1 MMPQRGAPP
10 SLRGP
15 VPLGRRPR
23 DLVIKVK
30 YGGTLKRFG
39 ASVNG
44 SNLDHN
50 LAALRLKI
58 ANAFK
63 FSPDD
68 ELILTYTDEDGD
80 VVMLDDDDD
89 LRDAAVSQELNPLRI
104 DVQLK
109 SSSAGAPQPNQQV
122 LNSRSK
128 MSAAMED
135 QLAQVKSA
143 IDEALKF
150 VPEQVP
156 AVLAKLSHELRSK
169 AASSASPVHELLDC
183 IAKLVTPKSGM
194 QPTRGL
200 SDSSSGSS
208 NGNLQ
213 TVRDIKNNHAS
224 ESATVSASHSQH
236 AKSSGAL
243 GLKSVLVE
251 KTNAQVQQAPGCTST
266 GVPSVLVGSGGKLW
280 YHKKRTDALSKGK
293 SHAQSIG
300 KPVISSSVPPVPSFA
315 LGGST
320 LGSANGYMPFG
331 SVGKINGDSS
341 SAFPPPRGPP
351 ISSIPAF
358 ETSPRLPSYCPV
370 PTHGLQKAFPPPPA
384 HDYNQFRF
392 SRPSSV
398 NPYGIYQDPYSFGS
412 YSGYGIPQQS
422 IHKWVECDGCG
433 VTPIVGSRF
442 KSTVK
447 HNYDLC
453 CACFYR
459 MGNEA
464 EYTRMD
470 KPLSVSE
477 RLRNLNKDKRFLQL
491 DCRFVKDLTVPDGTR
506 MAPSTP
512 FRKIW
517 SMRNNGTIV
526 WPYGTHLAWVGGDEF
541 ARQSSVKLAVPEA
554 GFPLDGEIDVYVDF
568 VSPAKPGR
576 YISYWRLTSPDLQKF
591 GQQVWVLIEV
601 EQPVRASG
609 DNQTAAI
616 DLNLPADSNP
626 TTLRPSIV
634 QRRPLNF
641 LNLPA
646 EGSTATWT
654 TDSASDNDEDGV
666 SLCDVIATLGR
677 KGSKAVGSVVPPAPA
692 AHEPVHVPMAY
703 PQAEPVQ
710 VPIAYPQAEPV
721 QVPIAYPQAADEP
734 VQAPVVYS
742 QAADEP
748 VQVPVAYPQASSAE
762 ALGMPAGVPAP
773 EAAPLMEHIS
783 MPEPLPAAIL
793 DNSHVAPVSMPLP
806 DETINNDMEE
816 NLLRELVDMGFRQ
829 VDLNKEVLRQNEYD
843 LQKSV
848 DDLCGFHEWDPLLV
862 ELKELI

>member
-1 MMPQRGAPP
+1 MFQ
-10 SLRGP
+10 
-15 VPLGRRPR
+15 
-23 DLVIKVK
+23 VK
-30 YGGTLKRFG
+30 YGGTLKRFS

-50 LAALRLKI
+50 LAALRSKI

-63 FSPDD
+63 FSP
-68 ELILTYTDEDGD
+68 EEQFILTYTDEDGD

-109 SSSAGAPQPNQQV
+109 SSTAGAPQPKQQA

-156 AVLAKLSHELRSK
+156 AVLVKLSHELRSK
-169 AASSASPVHELLDC
+169 AASSAPPVRELLDR
-183 IAKLVTPKSGM
+183 IAKLMAPKSGIE
-194 QPTRGL
+194 PTSGL

-208 NGNLQ
+208 SGNPQ
-213 TVRDIKNNHAS
+213 TLRDMKDNNAS

-236 AKSSGAL
+236 AKSSRAL

-251 KTNAQVQQAPGCTST
+251 KTNAQVQQAPGCTSI
-266 GVPSVLVGSGGKLW
+266 GVPSVLVGSGGKLL

-293 SHAQSIG
+293 SHVQSMG
-300 KPVISSSVPPVPSFA
+300 KSVMSSSVPPVPSFA
-315 LGGST
+315 PGGST

-331 SVGKINGDSS
+331 SIRKINGDSS

-351 ISSIPAF
+351 SSSIPTF
-358 ETSPRLPSYCPV
+358 ETNPILNPYSSV
-370 PTHGLQKAFPPPPA
+370 ATHGLQKAFPPPPA
-384 HDYNQFRF
+384 YDYNQFRS
-392 SRPSSV
+392 SRPSAV

-433 VTPIVGSRF
+433 VTPIVGPRY

-447 HNYDLC
+447 YNYDLC
-453 CACFYR
+453 SACFYR

-464 EYTRMD
+464 EYARMD
-470 KPLSVSE
+470 KPLS
-477 RLRNLNKDKRFLQL
+477 DKRFLQL

-517 SMRNNGTIV
+517 CMLNNGNIV
-526 WPYGTHLAWVGGDEF
+526 WPYGTHLTWVGGDQF
-541 ARQSSVKLAVPEA
+541 ARQSLVKLAIPEA
-554 GFPLDGEIDVYVDF
+554 GFPLNGEIDVCVDF

-601 EQPVRASG
+601 FTPPSLAPLLVEEPVQAG

-616 DLNLPADSNP
+616 DLNLPA
-626 TTLRPSIV
+626 V
-634 QRRPLNF
+634 QQPVQISGNKGTAAVNF
-641 LNLPA
+641 LSLPA

-654 TDSASDNDEDGV
+654 SDSASDSDDDGIP
-666 SLCDVIATLGR
+666 LRDVLATLRR
-677 KGSKAVGSVVPPAPA
+677 KGPKAVGSVVPSAPA
-692 AHEPVHVPMAY
+692 AD
-703 PQAEPVQ
+703 EPVQ
-710 VPIAYPQAEPV
+710 VPIAYTQAADELV
-721 QVPIAYPQAADEP
+721 QVPIAYH
-734 VQAPVVYS
+734 

-748 VQVPVAYPQASSAE
+748 VQVPIAYHQASSAE
-762 ALGMPAGVPAP
+762 ALGMPAGVAAP
-773 EAAPLMEHIS
+773 EAAPLPEPIS
-783 MPEPLPAAIL
+783 VPEPLPAPTL
-793 DNSHVAPVSMPLP
+793 VNSHVAPASIPLP
-806 DETINNDMEE
+806 DETINNNMEDK
-816 NLLRELVDMGFRQ
+816 LLRELADMGFRQ

-848 DDLCGFHEWDPLLV
+848 DDLCGFHEWDPLLA
-862 ELKELI
+862 ELKELGFDD

>member
-1 MMPQRGAPP
+1 MMPQRDTPP
-10 SLRGP
+10 PFRGL
-15 VPLGRRPR
+15 VPLGRPR
-23 DLVIKVK
+23 DLVIKVN
-30 YGGTLKRFG
+30 YGGTLKRFS
-39 ASVNG
+39 AFVNG

-50 LAALRLKI
+50 LAALRSKI

-63 FSPDD
+63 FSP
-68 ELILTYTDEDGD
+68 EEQFILTYTDEDGD
-80 VVMLDDDDD
+80 IVMLDDDDD

-109 SSSAGAPQPNQQV
+109 SSTAGAPQPNQQA

-169 AASSASPVHELLDC
+169 AASSAPPVRELLDR
-183 IAKLVTPKSGM
+183 IAKLMTPKSGM
-194 QPTRGL
+194 EPTSGL
-200 SDSSSGSS
+200 SYSSSGSS
-208 NGNLQ
+208 SGNPQ
-213 TVRDIKNNHAS
+213 TFRDMKDSNAS
-224 ESATVSASHSQH
+224 ESATASASNSQH
-236 AKSSGAL
+236 AKSSRAL

-251 KTNAQVQQAPGCTST
+251 KTNAQVQQAPGCTSI
-266 GVPSVLVGSGGKLW
+266 GVPSVLVGSGGELL

-293 SHAQSIG
+293 SHAQSMG
-300 KPVISSSVPPVPSFA
+300 KSVMSSSVPPVPSFA
-315 LGGST
+315 PGGST

-331 SVGKINGDSS
+331 SIRKINGDSS

-351 ISSIPAF
+351 SSSIPTF
-358 ETSPRLPSYCPV
+358 ETDPILNPYTSV
-370 PTHGLQKAFPPPPA
+370 ATHGLQKAFPPPPA
-384 HDYNQFRF
+384 YNYNQFRF
-392 SRPSSV
+392 SRPSLV
-398 NPYGIYQDPYSFGS
+398 NSYGNYQDPYSFGS
-412 YSGYGIPQQS
+412 YSGYGTPQQS
-422 IHKWVECDGCG
+422 VHKWVECDGGCG
-433 VTPIVGSRF
+433 VTPIVGPRY
-442 KSTVK
+442 KSNVK
-447 HNYDLC
+447 YNYDLC
-453 CACFYR
+453 SACFYR

-464 EYTRMD
+464 EYARMD

-517 SMRNNGTIV
+517 CMLNNGNII
-526 WPYGTHLAWVGGDEF
+526 WPYGTHLAWVGGDQF
-541 ARQSSVKLAVPEA
+541 ARQSLVKLAIPEA
-554 GFPLDGEIDVYVDF
+554 GFPLNGEIDVCVDF

-601 EQPVRASG
+601 EEPVQASG

-616 DLNLPADSNP
+616 DLNLPAVSNP
-626 TTLRPSIV
+626 ATSRPSIV
-634 QRRPLNF
+634 QQPVQTSGNKGTAAVNF
-641 LNLPA
+641 LSLPA

-654 TDSASDNDEDGV
+654 SDSASDSDDDGIPLREV
-666 SLCDVIATLGR
+666 LATLRR
-677 KGSKAVGSVVPPAPA
+677 KGPKAVGSVVPSAPA
-692 AHEPVHVPMAY
+692 AD
-703 PQAEPVQ
+703 
-710 VPIAYPQAEPV
+710 EPV

-734 VQAPVVYS
+734 VQVPIAYT

-748 VQVPVAYPQASSAE
+748 VQVPVIYPHASSAE
-762 ALGMPAGVPAP
+762 ALGMPTGVAAP
-773 EAAPLMEHIS
+773 EAAPLPEPMS
-783 MPEPLPAAIL
+783 VPEPLPAPTL
-793 DNSHVAPVSMPLP
+793 VSSHVAPVSMPSP
-806 DETINNDMEE
+806 DETINNNMEE
-816 NLLRELVDMGFRQ
+816 KLLRELADMGFRQ
-829 VDLNKEVLRQNEYD
+829 VDLNTEVLRQNEYD

-848 DDLCGFHEWDPLLV
+848 DDLCGFHEWDPLLA
-862 ELKELI
+862 ELKELM

>member
-1 MMPQRGAPP
+1 MMPQQGTPP
-10 SLRGP
+10 SFRGL
-15 VPLGRRPR
+15 VPLGRPR
-23 DLVIKVK
+23 DLVIKVN
-30 YGGTLKRFG
+30 YGGTLKRFS

-50 LAALRLKI
+50 LAALQSKI

-63 FSPDD
+63 FSP
-68 ELILTYTDEDGD
+68 EEQFILTYTDEDGD

-109 SSSAGAPQPNQQV
+109 SSTAGAPQPNQQA

-169 AASSASPVHELLDC
+169 AASSAPPVRDLLDR
-183 IAKLVTPKSGM
+183 IAKLMTPKSGM
-194 QPTRGL
+194 EPTSGL

-208 NGNLQ
+208 SGNPQ
-213 TVRDIKNNHAS
+213 TFRDMKHNNAC
-224 ESATVSASHSQH
+224 ESATVPASHSQH
-236 AKSSGAL
+236 AKSSRAL

-251 KTNAQVQQAPGCTST
+251 KTNAQVQQAPGCTSI
-266 GVPSVLVGSGGKLW
+266 GVPSVLVGSGGKLL

-293 SHAQSIG
+293 SHAQSMG
-300 KPVISSSVPPVPSFA
+300 KSVVSSSVPPVPSFA
-315 LGGST
+315 PGGST
-320 LGSANGYMPFG
+320 LGSPNGYTPFG
-331 SVGKINGDSS
+331 NIKKINGDSS
-341 SAFPPPRGPP
+341 SAFPAPRGPP
-351 ISSIPAF
+351 PSSMPTF
-358 ETSPRLPSYCPV
+358 ETIPRLPPYCSL

-384 HDYNQFRF
+384 YDYNQFSF
-392 SRPSSV
+392 SRPSAV

-422 IHKWVECDGCG
+422 VHKWVECDGCG
-433 VTPIVGSRF
+433 VTPIVGPRY

-447 HNYDLC
+447 YNYDLC
-453 CACFYR
+453 SACFYR

-464 EYTRMD
+464 EYARMD
-470 KPLSVSE
+470 KPLS
-477 RLRNLNKDKRFLQL
+477 DKRFLQL

-517 SMRNNGTIV
+517 CMLNNGNIV
-526 WPYGTHLAWVGGDEF
+526 WPYGTHLAWVGGDQF
-541 ARQSSVKLAVPEA
+541 ARQSLVKLAIPEA
-554 GFPLDGEIDVYVDF
+554 GFPLNGEIDVCVDF

-576 YISYWRLTSPDLQKF
+576 WKSLFKPVQ
-591 GQQVWVLIEV
+591 
-601 EQPVRASG
+601 QPVQTSG
-609 DNQTAAI
+609 NKGTAA
-616 DLNLPADSNP
+616 
-626 TTLRPSIV
+626 V
-634 QRRPLNF
+634 NF
-641 LNLPA
+641 LSLPA

-654 TDSASDNDEDGV
+654 SDSASDSDNDGIP
-666 SLCDVIATLGR
+666 LRDVLATLRR
-677 KGSKAVGSVVPPAPA
+677 KGPKAVGSVVPSAPA
-692 AHEPVHVPMAY
+692 TD
-703 PQAEPVQ
+703 
-710 VPIAYPQAEPV
+710 EPV

-734 VQAPVVYS
+734 VQVPIAYT

-748 VQVPVAYPQASSAE
+748 VQVPVAYPHASSAE
-762 ALGMPAGVPAP
+762 ALGMPAGVAAP
-773 EAAPLMEHIS
+773 EAAPLPEPIS
-783 MPEPLPAAIL
+783 VPEPLPAPTL
-793 DNSHVAPVSMPLP
+793 VNSHVAPVSMPLP
-806 DETINNDMEE
+806 DQTINNNNMEE
-816 NLLRELVDMGFRQ
+816 KLLRELADMGFRQ

-848 DDLCGFHEWDPLLV
+848 DDLCGFHEWDPLLA
-862 ELKELI
+862 ELKELGFDD